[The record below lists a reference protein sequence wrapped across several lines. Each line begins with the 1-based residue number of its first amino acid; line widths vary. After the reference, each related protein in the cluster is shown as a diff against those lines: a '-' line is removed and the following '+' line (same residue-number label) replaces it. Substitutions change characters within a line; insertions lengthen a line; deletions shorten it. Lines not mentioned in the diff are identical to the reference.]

1 MDIQGNSQF
10 YQIKILM
17 PFLYLLWKKQ
27 QFSNNPISITLIYR
41 SLKSPLS
48 EFVGCLQYL
57 VGRNIDIFLSDFN
70 IDAFEGVIALN
81 EVFNNYDFPVNLLI

>member
-17 PFLYLLWKKQ
+17 SFLYLLWKKQ

-41 SLKSPLS
+41 SPKSPLS

-57 VGRNIDIFLSDFN
+57 VGRNIDIFLGDFN
-70 IDAFEGVIALN
+70 IDAFEGVRALN